1 MPFVRTDGGVLT
13 SAAAYARLVPEVE
26 TRVVEGY
33 YECPVPFTVDVAAL
47 DVAYSAVVAGE
58 SLSVRLPCAAGVD
71 RSRAELSAP
80 PQHYTE
86 RADLLSQRPELAPF
100 WGQVVT
106 WAGRFAAPKAA
117 NVRRIGIS
125 LVVAGD
131 DDAVRDTGRRVAEAM
146 PVWWAAVGA
155 WIEVVH
161 GQDLSRLGAAGPG
174 IKFSGTTLWSRL
186 YSRHGH
192 PIRAGAILPVGS
204 NAFGLVWPNYVPID
218 AQKLQRCIDRAQD
231 DGPPPA
237 EWLLLRDANSFS
249 AGQDYRRAVLDA
261 GLAAELAVTKLI
273 RAHLAAAGHA
283 NIDRVLRTN
292 SMLTPLC
299 RYWLRQCGGT
309 LPADYGARLIQRR
322 NAATHAGAVLSEADA
337 RDAIAVAREILNQTT
352 PLPE

>member
-1 MPFVRTDGGVLT
+1 MPFVRTDGALLT
-13 SAAAYARLVPEVE
+13 SAAAYARFVPEVE

-58 SLSVRLPCAAGVD
+58 SLSVRLPCAADVD

-131 DDAVRDTGRRVAEAM
+131 DHAVRDTGRRVAEAV

-186 YSRHGH
+186 YGLHGH
-192 PIRAGAILPVGS
+192 PIRAGAILPVGL

-218 AQKLQRCIDRAQD
+218 AQQLQRCIDCAQD

-237 EWLLLRDANSFS
+237 EWLLLRDANSLC
-249 AGQDYRRAVLDA
+249 AGHDYRRAALDA

-273 RAHLAAAGHA
+273 RAHLTAVGHSNVDKELDA
-283 NIDRVLRTN
+283 N
-292 SMLTPLC
+292 SMLGRLC
-299 RYWLRQCGGT
+299 RYWIERCGGT
-309 LPADYGARLIQRR
+309 LPVDYRDRLIKRR

-337 RDAIAVAREILNQTT
+337 RDAIAVAREILDQAT
-352 PLPE
+352 PLPA